1 MGKIVKP
8 NAGNKAPADN
18 IAPAAMAEGAP
29 KTASR
34 RRSRVEIRQEIG
46 LEIKTAAE
54 LLRSLGFP
62 DLSAKINDLAGKAA
76 RDRFSVAFVGE
87 FSHGKSSLINNI
99 LSAPLLPT
107 DTLPTTSLLTQV
119 SYAAKESIEVL
130 DRRGRIVERKP
141 LEDSVWEGL
150 TAFDADGNPVEC
162 GERRM
167 VRVAAANPWLRSA
180 GIDILD
186 TPGANDG
193 SKERDM
199 EISKALM
206 IADGAVVCV
215 DAQKGIMQT
224 QAAFILD
231 RILAPKVPYIAVAVT
246 HLDCVPLENRDRVL
260 GAIIASL
267 KGLNVEMP
275 VIVTND
281 VKMPSDRYADLVGLD
296 KIRALLKR
304 WSHNPD
310 RAARIETWL
319 ATAVQAV
326 LAMSVQALEQKKEIL
341 DAKGEERQKLIVEKQ
356 KSITLLHGDWERLRG
371 ELEERRDACRRDFLR
386 KRDHECANIISAMRY
401 RISTVPDPAKW
412 YQQSYSYEISNRV
425 SASIISLDNYVTE
438 TARYDFDWLNKTIA
452 GRYKATIERDNKTWG
467 RTPDSSSYVHE
478 KAPDFANI
486 DRMQDS
492 NIKITAAAT
501 AVGGLLGGLLFGIGG
516 IVGSVGASTAVRFLG
531 KKKIAKE
538 IEKARGEL
546 YAFVEEDIKNLLA
559 DATRDC
565 EGRIA
570 LIYGDIARSAKL
582 SESSWMQA
590 QHEAIKQAAR
600 PAEDTAGKTAAQ
612 IDDRIRQINE
622 ISEKLNNIIN

>member
-34 RRSRVEIRQEIG
+34 RRSRVEIRHEIG
-46 LEIKTAAE
+46 LEIKAAAE

-62 DLSAKINDLAGKAA
+62 DLSAEINNLAGKAA

-87 FSHGKSSLINNI
+87 FSHGKSTLINNI

-107 DTLPTTSLLTQV
+107 DTLPTTSLLTQI

-150 TAFDADGNPVEC
+150 TAFDADGNPVEF

-326 LAMSVQALEQKKEIL
+326 LAISVQALEQKKEIL

-478 KAPDFANI
+478 KAPDIANI

-600 PAEDTAGKTAAQ
+600 PAEDAAGKTAAQ